1 MTEDKEKELIVLM
14 NQFLEEQKKTNR
26 LLSDMVDL
34 FKKYEID
41 EVLYSEELRED

>member
-1 MTEDKEKELIVLM
+1 MDA
-14 NQFLEEQKKTNR
+14 QEEMLVYLRQITDEQRKTNK
-26 LLSDMVDL
+26 LLESLIDL

>member
-1 MTEDKEKELIVLM
+1 MEFNEEMLVYMRQLTD
-14 NQFLEEQKKTNR
+14 EQKRTNK
-26 LLSDMVDL
+26 LLESLIDL